1 MIHEN
6 VVPCKHI
13 LSEKVILK
21 ERMKKMEKKK
31 EKRKKDK
38 ELDNLK

>member
-13 LSEKVILK
+13 PSEKVILK
-21 ERMKKMEKKK
+21 ERMKKMKKKKKKKK
-31 EKRKKDK
+31 EKKIR
-38 ELDNLK
+38 N

>member
-13 LSEKVILK
+13 PSEKVILK

-31 EKRKKDK
+31 REKKKK
-38 ELDNLK
+38 IRN